1 MQLSKEFLF
10 SFYDFVRKKGMI
22 DEEIVKKI
30 EEILPNTSEKVKE
43 TIKKGIT
50 KYIYKPSNRVIWTAS
65 GTETEYMIYPKLYC
79 TCKFFYKK
87 VVIDK
92 EKMGCKHI
100 LSQIICEALNE
111 YKVVELKDNEF
122 INRINDSSL
131 EF

>member
-10 SFYDFVRKKGMI
+10 SFYDFVRKKGI
-22 DEEIVKKI
+22 FDEEIAKKV
-30 EEILPNTSEKVKE
+30 EEFLPNTSGKVNE

-65 GTETEYMIYPKLYC
+65 GTETEYIIYPKLYC
-79 TCKFFYKK
+79 SCKFFYKR
-87 VVIDK
+87 VIIDK
-92 EKMGCKHI
+92 EKICCKHI

-111 YKVVELKDNEF
+111 YKVLELKDNEF
-122 INRINDSSL
+122 INLINDLSL